1 MTQSQQLHEDLNF
14 VRHAVER
21 QRRARSPAPILWLW
35 AGYVLAGYVLL
46 DVNPRVGSLFLMIAG
61 PICGLISA
69 WLGARAAR
77 DAGERDR
84 AEGRAEALHWAGA
97 FIALVAILA
106 MAAIHPAMRG
116 TLCGQLIVVCIGLVY
131 YLYGVHRDRNFL
143 WLGLVLIAGGVLLS
157 FIPVY
162 PWTCLGVVI
171 ALGLVLPTLLRPNH
185 GTQP

>member
-1 MTQSQQLHEDLNF
+1 MTQPQQLQEDLSF

-21 QRRARSPAPILWLW
+21 QRRSHSPAPILWLW
-35 AGYVLAGYVLL
+35 AGYVLIGYLLL
-46 DVNPRVGSLFLMIAG
+46 DLDPRAGALFLMILG
-61 PICGLISA
+61 PICGVASA
-69 WLGARAAR
+69 WLGARASR
-77 DAGERDR
+77 SAGERDR
-84 AEGRAEALHWAGA
+84 ESDRAEALHWSAA
-97 FIALVAILA
+97 FIALAAILA

-116 TLCGQLIVVCIGLVY
+116 TLSGQLIVVCIGLVY

-171 ALGLVLPTLLRPNH
+171 ALGLVLPTLLRRSHVTKP
-185 GTQP
+185 